1 MALVGEEEL
10 EEDEAEK
17 EEEESAA
24 RRRRAGDD
32 DDDEGKCLGDCDT
45 RSSLRVAVR
54 VPSICGLFAQ
64 RNPLNPRLR
73 GMGAWMKQRQT
84 QTRMGRARGR
94 SSATGGAFPP
104 L

>member
-24 RRRRAGDD
+24 RRRRAGGDD

-54 VPSICGLFAQ
+54 VPSICGLFA
-64 RNPLNPRLR
+64 
-73 GMGAWMKQRQT
+73 
-84 QTRMGRARGR
+84 
-94 SSATGGAFPP
+94 
-104 L
+104 

>member
-1 MALVGEEEL
+1 
-10 EEDEAEK
+10 
-17 EEEESAA
+17 
-24 RRRRAGDD
+24 
-32 DDDEGKCLGDCDT
+32 
-45 RSSLRVAVR
+45 VAVR